1 MLNFLKKY
9 PMSILLSIIALNLFS
24 IAGSLKET
32 AKRNQIELL
41 CAVVN
46 SIDKI
51 SPNEKY
57 PNTANSRRLKVFA
70 KIERLVGYNLDEDGA
85 DAGTVCLKL
94 RQH

>member
-24 IAGSLKET
+24 IAGSLKES

-57 PNTANSRRLKVFA
+57 PNTANSSRLKVFD
-70 KIERLVGYNLDEDGA
+70 KIERLVGYNYDQDGA

>member
-9 PMSILLSIIALNLFS
+9 PMSILLAIIALNLFS

-57 PNTANSRRLKVFA
+57 PNTANSRRLKVFDT
-70 KIERLVGYNLDEDGA
+70 IERLVGYNFDEDGA
-85 DAGTVCLKL
+85 DAGTVCLRL